1 MGTFL
6 ELSLM
11 NTKHKRKFII
21 SFTESTTGKLK
32 PFLFNGRS
40 CVSRQWMTI
49 AHNEKYM
56 YFFTID
62 SLKINFKK
70 IYAKKK
76 IKKKLHFKF
85 KKLRIFLRI
94 FKNQ

>member
-70 IYAKKK
+70 IYAKKR
-76 IKKKLHFKF
+76 
-85 KKLRIFLRI
+85 LR
-94 FKNQ
+94 KNYILNLKN